1 MFYISLDHPERTKSV
16 SRSRMFTHLLRLAAN
31 IGVSE
36 MPLATDV
43 LHANFKI
50 MLLH

>member
-1 MFYISLDHPERTKSV
+1 
-16 SRSRMFTHLLRLAAN
+16 MFTLLLHLAAN

-36 MPLATDV
+36 MLVLTDE